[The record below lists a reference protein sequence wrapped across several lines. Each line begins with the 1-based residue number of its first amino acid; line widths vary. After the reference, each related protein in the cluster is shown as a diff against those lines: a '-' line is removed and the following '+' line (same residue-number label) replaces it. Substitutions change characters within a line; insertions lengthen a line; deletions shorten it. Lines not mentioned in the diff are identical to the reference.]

1 MQLWQIKAVA
11 AIILALFL
19 FVAYQWVTVD
29 AGNKAVAAYVAKQ
42 AEAQAK
48 ADKLTKDKYD
58 NLEAELIVAKA
69 TRKTV
74 YKTVTKTVDKIIDR
88 PVYKTQCV
96 DSEGLE
102 AANKALSGGNANEL
116 F

>member
-1 MQLWQIKAVA
+1 MQLWQIRVLGTLLLLA
-11 AIILALFL
+11 ALFG
-19 FVAYQWVTVD
+19 AYKWVTIS
-29 AGNKAVAAYVAKQ
+29 AGNKAVAEYVAKQ
-42 AEAQAK
+42 VVLQAE
-48 ADKLTKDKYD
+48 ADKLKQDKYD

-88 PVYKTQCV
+88 PVYKNICV
-96 DSEGLE
+96 DEQGLE
-102 AANKALSGGNANEL
+102 AANKALSGGANEL